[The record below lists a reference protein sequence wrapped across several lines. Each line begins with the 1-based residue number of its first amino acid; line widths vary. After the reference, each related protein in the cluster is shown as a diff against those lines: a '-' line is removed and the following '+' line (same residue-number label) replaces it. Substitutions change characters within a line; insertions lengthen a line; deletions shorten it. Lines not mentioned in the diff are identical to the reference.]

1 MDAQQNRTGES
12 GIKHTEELAQIKLK
26 YVYSHEISLDM
37 TRLKTFLLQSTLE
50 KYTELQIQDNN
61 SSNPEAIGTPH

>member
-1 MDAQQNRTGES
+1 M
-12 GIKHTEELAQIKLK
+12 EELAQIKLK

-37 TRLKTFLLQSTLE
+37 TRLKPFLLQSTLE
-50 KYTELQIQDNN
+50 KYTELKIQDNNN